1 MHGDALDQ
9 LGAPGGTRTPNL
21 LIRRLVIG
29 VPVLPAAGN
38 AGIGRVCA
46 GLVVDWRLVLNDRL
60 IVRPSTVDSRTPATP
75 PIAAVRRRS
84 GVGAGGDRRG
94 GGPGVGT
101 GRRAGTVV
109 SLARSPRRS
118 SRGRRSAD
126 ASSPSRP
133 SRPRIRFP
141 APSIP
146 DAADQCPSG
155 LHPEAVRSVESARA
169 GEGQVQR
176 MVIRRRSATGE
187 RRPQADAGV
196 GDGDGDGD
204 GEPDEPRV
212 LIRLGRPTA

>member
-1 MHGDALDQ
+1 MRASTLLWGIEARIRWRPELCPEG
-9 LGAPGGTRTPNL
+9 LEPPTL

-38 AGIGRVCA
+38 TGIGCVCA
-46 GLVVDWRLVLNDRL
+46 GLVVDWRPVLNDRL
-60 IVRPSTVDSRTPATP
+60 IVRPSTVDSCTPATP

-126 ASSPSRP
+126 ASSSSRP
-133 SRPRIRFP
+133 SRPRIRFT

-146 DAADQCPSG
+146 RCCGSVPKWSAS
-155 LHPEAVRSVESARA
+155 RSRA
-169 GEGQVQR
+169 L
-176 MVIRRRSATGE
+176 RR
-187 RRPQADAGV
+187 V
-196 GDGDGDGD
+196 GSC
-204 GEPDEPRV
+204 R
-212 LIRLGRPTA
+212 